1 MLALILVVVVVFAGR
16 LVQIQGVESATYA
29 EAAADLRLQRVEVP
43 TTRGE
48 IVDVHGE
55 PFAISVERRTV
66 FVDPVEVEEDRRD
79 EVAAELADR
88 FDRAP
93 EAVAE
98 QVAATPG
105 RYEVIATEVPPAE
118 ADELR
123 ELDLPGVGDE
133 LDYERVYPDDA
144 GAANLVGFVGDDG
157 AGMEGLEAVLDQDLA
172 GEPGQQHVEVGASG
186 ARIPMAGGLEREPEP
201 GQDVRLHLDQDIQ
214 WQAHQALA
222 EQVDEL
228 GASGGNAVVMRPSG
242 EIVAMANYPTYNA
255 DEFDD
260 STAEE
265 RSNGAL
271 ADAFEP
277 GSTNKV
283 ITAAAALENGI
294 TTPDTVYT
302 VPYSIERHGETFSDA
317 EYHETQRL
325 TLNGIMATSSNVGT
339 IQVAEQVGAEG
350 LYDYLGKF
358 GFGQPSGLD
367 LPGEN
372 EGILTDPDDWW
383 GTQLATVSFG
393 QGLSVNA
400 VQAASVYATI
410 ANGGV
415 RAEPSVVS
423 GTIDEHDEFHA
434 EGQPDRERV
443 ISSQTAEELTLML
456 EAVTGEDGTAQS
468 VDVAG
473 YRVAGKTGTA
483 QRVNPETGTYED
495 GGYTT
500 TFVGFAP
507 AEDPELVV
515 QVVLDEPEDEYYG
528 ASAAGPVFTD
538 IMEFGLQSLDVP
550 PSEED
555 TPQVRIFED

>member
-1 MLALILVVVVVFAGR
+1 MLAVVLIFTGR
-16 LVQIQGVESATYA
+16 LVQIQGIESATYA
-29 EAAADLRLQRVEVP
+29 EAASDLRLQRVEIP

-48 IVDVHGE
+48 ILDATGD
-55 PFAISVERRTV
+55 PLAISVERRTV
-66 FVDPVEVEEDRRD
+66 FVDPVEVNDEDRDR
-79 EVAAELADR
+79 VSAELADR
-88 FDRAP
+88 FDRDP

-105 RYEVIATEVPPAE
+105 RYEVIARNVPPAE
-118 ADELR
+118 AAELR
-123 ELDLPGVGDE
+123 DLDLPGVGDQ
-133 LDYERVYPDDA
+133 LDYERVYPQDT

-157 AGMEGLEAVLDQDLA
+157 AGMEGLEAVLDADLA

-201 GQDVRLHLDQDIQ
+201 GRDVRLHLDQDIQ
-214 WQAHQALA
+214 WHAFQTLA

-228 GASGGNAVVMRPSG
+228 GASGGSALVMRPTG
-242 EIVAMANYPTYNA
+242 EILGMANYPSYDAN
-255 DEFDD
+255 EFEE
-260 STAEE
+260 STQEE
-265 RSNGAL
+265 RRNAAV

-294 TTPDTVYT
+294 TTADTVYT
-302 VPYSIERHGETFSDA
+302 VPYSLERHGETFTDS

-350 LYDYLGKF
+350 LYDYLGMF

-372 EGILTDPDDWW
+372 AGILTDPDDWW
-383 GTQLATVSFG
+383 GTQLATISFG

-415 RAEPSVVS
+415 RVDPSVVD
-423 GTIDEHDEFHA
+423 GTIDEHGDFHSDA
-434 EGQPDRERV
+434 EPARERV
-443 ISSQTAEELTLML
+443 VSAETAEELTLML
-456 EAVTGEDGTAQS
+456 EAVMGEHGTGSS
-468 VDVAG
+468 VRVPG

-483 QRVNPETGTYED
+483 QRVNPDTGTYED
-495 GGYTT
+495 GGYTA

-515 QVVLDEPEDEYYG
+515 QVVLDDPEEDHYG
-528 ASAAGPVFTD
+528 ASAAGPVFVD
-538 IMEFGLQSLDVP
+538 VMEFGLQSLDVP
-550 PSEED
+550 PSSEE
-555 TPQVRIFED
+555 TPPIRIFED